1 MTTYIIALEYSSPSI
16 LVKNKVAEIIKSYS
30 GWARITENT
39 WAITTSDEVKAATI
53 RDSIAKV
60 AGEKDRIFVV
70 KSGVAAAWR
79 NSRCKNE
86 WLKKHL

>member
-1 MTTYIIALEYSSPSI
+1 MTTFIIALEFSSAS
-16 LVKNKVAEIIKSYS
+16 LVAKNKVFEVIRGYS
-30 GWARITENT
+30 GWARITETT
-39 WAITTSDEVKAATI
+39 WAVTAPDDVKANEI

-86 WLKKHL
+86 WLKKYL